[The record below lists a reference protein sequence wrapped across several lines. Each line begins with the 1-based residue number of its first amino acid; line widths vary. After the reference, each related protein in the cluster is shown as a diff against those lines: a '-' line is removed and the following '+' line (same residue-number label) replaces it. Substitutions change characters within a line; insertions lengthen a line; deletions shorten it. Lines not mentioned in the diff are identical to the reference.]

1 MYGVFFLFVGA
12 QFFEYSSSYSQNF
25 SDAMKRTL
33 QVANIIALI
42 ATVVINYLSN
52 TGIFNNNTMASV
64 SGRYQNYFTPSGYA
78 FSIWGLIYLMLA
90 AFVIYQARGISGKR
104 EVPEIVEKIGWLFV
118 ISCVLNAVW
127 VLAWLY
133 DFTGLSVLIMIGLL
147 STLAL
152 IIVRTRMELDL
163 ISIKKIALTW
173 WPFAIYLGWIS
184 VALIANVAAYF
195 TKIGWDGFGL
205 SPVAWTVLMICVA
218 GMVYL
223 LLTWKRNL
231 RESSMVGVWALVAV
245 AVSNWDSAPAIVNA
259 ALIVSA
265 IIFISSG
272 VHAYRHRGQH
282 FLEEA
287 RH

>member
-1 MYGVFFLFVGA
+1 
-12 QFFEYSSSYSQNF
+12 
-25 SDAMKRTL
+25 MKRTL
-33 QVANIIALI
+33 QIANIIALI
-42 ATVVINYLSN
+42 VTIVVNYLSN
-52 TGIFNNNTMASV
+52 TGIFNDNTMASV

-78 FSIWGLIYLMLA
+78 FSIWGLIYLLLA

-104 EVPEIVEKIGWLFV
+104 EVPGVVEKIGWLFV
-118 ISCVLNAVW
+118 ISCAANSAW

-133 DFTGLSVLIMIGLL
+133 DFTGLSVLIMITLL
-147 STLAL
+147 TTLWL
-152 IIVRTRMELDL
+152 IIVRTRMEMDL
-163 ISIKKIALTW
+163 LPIKKIALTW

-195 TKIGWDGFGL
+195 TKIGWNGFGL
-205 SPVAWTVLMICVA
+205 SPVAWTVIMICVA
-218 GMVYL
+218 GVVYL
-223 LLTWKRNL
+223 ALTWKRNL

-245 AVSNWDSAPAIVNA
+245 AVANWGTTPAVVNA

-265 IIFISSG
+265 VIFISSG
-272 VHAYRHRGQH
+272 VHAYLNRGQH

>member
-1 MYGVFFLFVGA
+1 
-12 QFFEYSSSYSQNF
+12 
-25 SDAMKRTL
+25 MKKAL

-42 ATVVINYLSN
+42 VTVVVNYLSN
-52 TGIFNNNTMASV
+52 TGVFNNSTMASV
-64 SGRYQNYFTPSGYA
+64 SARYQNYFTPSGYA
-78 FSIWGLIYLMLA
+78 FSIWGLIYLLLA

-104 EVPEIVEKIGWLFV
+104 EVPAVEEKIGWLFV
-118 ISCVLNAVW
+118 VSCAANSAW

-133 DFTGLSVLIMIGLL
+133 DFTGLSVLIMIILL
-147 STLAL
+147 ASLWM
-152 IIVRTRMELDL
+152 IIVQTRMEMDL
-163 ISIKKIALTW
+163 IPIKKIVLTW

-205 SPVAWTVLMICVA
+205 SPIAWTVIMICVA
-218 GMVYL
+218 GLVYVG
-223 LLTWKRNL
+223 LTWKRNL

-245 AVSNWDSAPAIVNA
+245 AVANWGTAPAVVNA

-272 VHAYRHRGQH
+272 IHAYRNRGRH
-282 FLEEA
+282 YLEEA
-287 RH
+287 R

>member
-1 MYGVFFLFVGA
+1 
-12 QFFEYSSSYSQNF
+12 
-25 SDAMKRTL
+25 MKKTL

-42 ATVVINYLSN
+42 VTVVINYLSN
-52 TGIFNNNTMASV
+52 TGIFNGNTMASV
-64 SGRYQNYFTPSGYA
+64 SARYENYFTPSGYA
-78 FSIWGLIYLMLA
+78 FSIWGLIYLLLA

-104 EVPEIVEKIGWLFV
+104 EVPAIVERVGWLFV
-118 ISCVLNAVW
+118 ISCAANSAW

-147 STLAL
+147 TSLWL
-152 IIVRTRMELDL
+152 IIVRTRMEMDL
-163 ISIKKIALTW
+163 IPIKKIALTW

-195 TKIGWDGFGL
+195 TKIGWNGFGL
-205 SPVAWTVLMICVA
+205 SPVTWTVIMICVA
-218 GMVYL
+218 GVVYL
-223 LLTWKRNL
+223 MLTWKRNL
-231 RESSMVGVWALVAV
+231 RESSMVGVWALIAV
-245 AVSNWDSAPAIVNA
+245 AAANWGTTPEVVNA

-272 VHAYRHRGQH
+272 IHAYRSRGQH